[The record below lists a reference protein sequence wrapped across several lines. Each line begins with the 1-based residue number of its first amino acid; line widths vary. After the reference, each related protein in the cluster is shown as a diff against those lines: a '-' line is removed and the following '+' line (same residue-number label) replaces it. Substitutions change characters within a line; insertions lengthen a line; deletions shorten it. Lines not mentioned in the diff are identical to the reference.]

1 MRRFSPTLRESL
13 SVSPQNKKLD
23 RMILSCRRDRN
34 STGILWAF
42 IVSARRILYPL
53 PYLFWPAKLFETMH
67 GSFLLN
73 NGIKFVSDGS
83 KIDITISMGNGK
95 RY

>member
-13 SVSPQNKKLD
+13 SLSPQNKKLD

-34 STGILWAF
+34 STGILLAF

-53 PYLFWPAKLFETMH
+53 SGLQNYSKRLQTMH

-73 NGIKFVSDGS
+73 NGVKFVSDGS